1 VFILSICIL
10 VGWTIASSQNSKAE
24 SVLGSTEDKGIK
36 LTLHNYEIQN
46 YGQEMIITYTIQGA
60 TDSFMNE
67 DGMALIKDLD
77 FSIGSRVVQGKDTW
91 HKKIGNQTY
100 KGVMKVDLPQYRP
113 ATSNVIFNTDSIT
126 NQKGNWTINFQI
138 QK

>member
-1 VFILSICIL
+1 
-10 VGWTIASSQNSKAE
+10 
-24 SVLGSTEDKGIK
+24 
-36 LTLHNYEIQN
+36 
-46 YGQEMIITYTIQGA
+46 MIITYTIQGA